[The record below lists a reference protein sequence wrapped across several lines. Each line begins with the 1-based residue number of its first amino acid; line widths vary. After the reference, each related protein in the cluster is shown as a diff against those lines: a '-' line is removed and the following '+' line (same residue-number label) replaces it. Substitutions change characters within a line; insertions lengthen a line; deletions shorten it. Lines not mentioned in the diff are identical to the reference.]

1 MLLSEPLAPSAPT
14 RVPPPLAPPLLAPPP
29 LAPPLLAPVAGP
41 RRAGGPVLGYVV
53 KSYPRFSETF
63 VVRELVAREEAGE
76 RAVVASLR
84 PPRDPRFHALLAR
97 VQAPVTYV
105 PDDVRGGLVR
115 LWDGWGALRAAG
127 VVPSRRALDALLDEE
142 PGVAAQAVGV
152 ARWAVETGVTHLHAH
167 FASLPGRTTRLAALL
182 TGLPWT
188 VTAHA
193 KDVFHDD
200 VDPRRLAAVMADAD
214 GVVAVSDMTTAWLAE
229 RHPAA
234 RLHRVHNGLDLDE
247 LTWSSPARRP
257 AVVAAVG
264 RIVPK
269 KGFDVL
275 LDAVALLRG
284 RGVDVRLRLAGAGD
298 GGADLAAQVV
308 RLGLE
313 DVVELLGPLPQH
325 DVVASCAAPPSSRPP
340 ASSPTT
346 ATATACPPSSS
357 SRSPWGRPWSRR
369 RSPASPRPSSTA
381 SRGSSCPSATPRPS
395 PTPCSGC
402 SRTATSASGSRGPGA
417 RTWSSASTCVSR
429 PRRCGRSP
437 RTSPRPAPAPRR
449 PAPRR
454 PAPRR
459 PAPRR
464 PAPRR
469 PAPRRPAPRRPAPR
483 RPAPWRPRPR
493 PPPARPAR

>member
-1 MLLSEPLAPSAPT
+1 MLLSDPLAPS
-14 RVPPPLAPPLLAPPP
+14 VPPLVQPPLPV
-29 LAPPLLAPVAGP
+29 VAGARGP
-41 RRAGGPVLGYVV
+41 GGAVVGYVV

-76 RAVVASLR
+76 RCVVASLR

-115 LWDGWGALRAAG
+115 VWEGLAALRTAG
-127 VVPSRRALDALLDEE
+127 VVPSRAALDALLDEE
-142 PGVAAQAVGV
+142 PAVAAQAVGV
-152 ARWAVETGVTHLHAH
+152 ARWAAESGVTHLHAH

-214 GVVAVSDMTTAWLAE
+214 GVVAVSDMTTAWLAQ

-234 RLHRVHNGLDLDE
+234 RLHRVHNGLDLAE
-247 LTWSSPARRP
+247 LVRSSPARRP

-264 RIVPK
+264 RLVPK

-298 GGADLAAQVV
+298 GAADLARQVE
-308 RLGLE
+308 RLGLRS
-313 DVVELLGPLPQH
+313 VVELLGPLPQH
-325 DVVASCAAPPSSRPP
+325 DVVALLRGAAVFAAPCVVADDGDRDGL
-340 ASSPTT
+340 PTVVLESLAT
-346 ATATACPPSSS
+346 GTPVVSTPVTGIPEAVVDGVTGLLVPERDATALADALQRLLADGEERERL
-357 SRSPWGRPWSRR
+357 SRAGRGHVEQRFDV
-369 RSPASPRPSSTA
+369 
-381 SRGSSCPSATPRPS
+381 RGQA
-395 PTPCSGC
+395 
-402 SRTATSASGSRGPGA
+402 A
-417 RTWSSASTCVSR
+417 
-429 PRRCGRSP
+429 
-437 RTSPRPAPAPRR
+437 
-449 PAPRR
+449 
-454 PAPRR
+454 
-459 PAPRR
+459 
-464 PAPRR
+464 
-469 PAPRRPAPRRPAPR
+469 
-483 RPAPWRPRPR
+483 
-493 PPPARPAR
+493 